1 MRRGEEPRKRRGLS
15 REGRDEGYGEGNTVV
30 YDRRCAADNIAT
42 ENHPLTHLRRLQIPG
57 RYVLVLPLPL
67 VSPLIKAPENN
78 FPLPNPPDIAPLPHL
93 SKLSRAREASALLD
107 PPFAWTFDSPRI
119 SHHFG
124 FIGHLWRQLG
134 IGLAGMRLHGDV
146 SDDEEEG
153 AVMDP
158 ALLSSSS
165 PPAGPA
171 AAAASRLVVGYALTK
186 KKVKSFLQPKLLLL
200 AR

>member
-1 MRRGEEPRKRRGLS
+1 GLARKGREE
-15 REGRDEGYGEGNTVV
+15 GEGNTVASPNS
-30 YDRRCAADNIAT
+30 YCT
-42 ENHPLTHLRRLQIPG
+42 EKVTRLSTTVDVRQIILRPSINHSLTFSSLRRLQIPG
-57 RYVLVLPLPL
+57 RSVLVLPLPL

-78 FPLPNPPDIAPLPHL
+78 FPLPNPPDIAPLPHP

-107 PPFAWTFDSPRI
+107 PPFAWTFDPPRI

-158 ALLSSSS
+158 
-165 PPAGPA
+165 
-171 AAAASRLVVGYALTK
+171 
-186 KKVKSFLQPKLLLL
+186 
-200 AR
+200 